1 MAITRVQ
8 QVSSYSFF
16 PNTGENTALSNAPTP
31 GNLLLQVVLVYDR
44 TVTYSHPNATWEL
57 VQRVDGTNDYLLVFR
72 RVAQAGDGAD
82 VGASALSDVTQWTTH
97 IAEFSG
103 ADPAAFDVTRFG
115 VLPSGTSYSTGAMT
129 TTQPNTYVV
138 LALGNEANPS
148 TTGSFTGGFTFDYE
162 VRNPENDGPASGQCL
177 TGAHKALAAPA
188 TVSSGWSYG
197 GTAAPALFWMAALQE
212 PQTGPTIVTG
222 SAALSSTGTLAATGQ
237 PEQHGTVLWTG
248 TATWQAEGRGERT
261 GASTFTSTGTLQAQG
276 RLEQQG
282 ASLLTGTGTLQAQG
296 FGERTGQVVWAGTAT
311 LQAEGRGEQT
321 GQAPLA
327 GTGTFQARGYC
338 ELTGRAALTGSGAL
352 AASGHAEQTGQAL
365 LTGSGI
371 LTATGEG
378 APLGQVALTGT
389 GTLAATGH
397 SEQHGTLVLRG
408 AATLQATGRSER
420 TGATTLAGTGTLT
433 AQGTLEVR
441 GAVAWSGGGTL
452 HAIPDGT
459 LLVLGAVVLGATVA
473 LTATGL
479 VLGAEFGVLTLQ
491 VTVPGRLTLTAQ
503 ARATLALTR
512 LPAPSLRLALLP
524 KG

>member
-1 MAITRVQ
+1 VAITRVQ

-148 TTGSFTGGFTFDYE
+148 TTGSFTGGFAFDYE

-338 ELTGRAALTGSGAL
+338 ELTG
-352 AASGHAEQTGQAL
+352 QAL

-397 SEQHGTLVLRG
+397 PEQHGTLVLRG

-459 LLVLGAVVLGATVA
+459 LLVLGAVVLGATAA